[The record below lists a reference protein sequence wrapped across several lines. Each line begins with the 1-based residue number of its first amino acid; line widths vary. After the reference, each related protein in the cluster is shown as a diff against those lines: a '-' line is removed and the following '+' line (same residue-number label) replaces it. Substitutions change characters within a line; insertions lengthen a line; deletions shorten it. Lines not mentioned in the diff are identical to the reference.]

1 MCEERRAGL
10 KQLVA
15 AQLTADTD
23 RRADVSLERAWLT
36 SGLGTT
42 CSRIIVS
49 GISGHSPRDLH
60 LRKRQWIS
68 GWRLTVG
75 WGRAAAGWKGDT
87 K

>member
-23 RRADVSLERAWLT
+23 RRTDVSVERTRLT
-36 SGLGTT
+36 SGPGTT

-49 GISGHSPRDLH
+49 GILGHSPRDLH
-60 LRKRQWIS
+60 LRKCQWI
-68 GWRLTVG
+68 
-75 WGRAAAGWKGDT
+75 
-87 K
+87 